1 MRIPMRCG
9 TSDTEPPQRPGPM
22 FYRILQI
29 KLFPFLQNF
38 RSMHALPRVTAEQR
52 VVQLSSEVN
61 MKMTLYIIMMNMKLN
76 ITIVQEIL
84 SCQSISFGVRN
95 WNGYLNCQLVETQ
108 YDGDWDPELGHR
120 RVGAIHNLLFY
131 YTISFPLFQATS
143 LIVSYWFHRVQC
155 VQLK

>member
-1 MRIPMRCG
+1 MRCW

-120 RVGAIHNLLFY
+120 RVGATYFS
-131 YTISFPLFQATS
+131 TIQFPSFHLYRATS
-143 LIVSYWFHRVQC
+143 LIVSYWFHLLWLQFSVRD
-155 VQLK
+155 